1 MLSGIGAVLTS
12 YPEYATYED
21 WAQRT
26 SAALSA
32 LDQLQP
38 QAKQKLIAGL
48 VRTIGN
54 DGVLKVEEA
63 ELLRTTCALLHC
75 PMPTCTSAGRR
86 APGSR

>member
-1 MLSGIGAVLTS
+1 MV
-12 YPEYATYED
+12 
-21 WAQRT
+21 RT

-54 DGVLKVEEA
+54 DGVLKVEES

-75 PMPTCTSAGRR
+75 PMPSLN
-86 APGSR
+86 